1 MHTHTHAR
9 TITHSLTH
17 SLTHS
22 FTLSLT
28 RARVHA
34 RSPNQARIRH
44 YILLALALKKQ
55 TNSLSFLFS
64 ALFHAHTSYF
74 NPTLSINAHMLS
86 RSHSLSLWLLLSLS
100 LSLALLPLFLSPSL
114 STDRLH
120 EIANNL
126 PGNGQVLKRCNP
138 PLDGLGL
145 AMEEL

>member
-22 FTLSLT
+22 RFHSHALACMHAVPTRQGYDTISSWSLHLK
-28 RARVHA
+28 A
-34 RSPNQARIRH
+34 NK
-44 YILLALALKKQ
+44 LAL
-55 TNSLSFLFS
+55 FLFS
-64 ALFHAHTSYF
+64 APFHAHTSYF

-100 LSLALLPLFLSPSL
+100 LSLALFPLFLSPSL

-126 PGNGQVLKRCNP
+126 PGNGQVLKRCNS